1 MDEEHSVT
9 VKSEVDVIT
18 ARMYVRDVA
27 RGLGMNLGDQARISL
42 AASSLAHA
50 IGLGRTHQG
59 QIEISCVH
67 ERDDARVGVQV
78 ICIRIGL
85 PCTLEAGR
93 LGEARWMVDELMVEE
108 RPPDELQVT
117 VIKWLV

>member
-9 VKSEVDVIT
+9 IKSEVDVIT

-50 IGLGRTHQG
+50 IGLGKTHHG
-59 QIEISCVH
+59 QITIHCMHEGDNARAGVRVTCV
-67 ERDDARVGVQV
+67 RMGQPYV
-78 ICIRIGL
+78 
-85 PCTLEAGR
+85 LEPGR
-93 LGEARWMVDELMVEE
+93 LGEARWMVDELTVEE
-108 RPPDELQVT
+108 RPPDELRIT
-117 VIKWLV
+117 VVKWLV